1 MSNRNCRPNC
11 TFLSI
16 AAAVIAAVAAA
27 ILQYTAVITLTPVFY
42 IVAFGI
48 AIAYLAVTLVTATAL
63 RNTAADCVCDILS
76 VLLTG
81 ILGTILTSVI
91 LLAVGFAATSVLGAI
106 IVGALAGFF
115 TLTVGTV
122 ACLAKCVVNTCN
134 HDY

>member
-1 MSNRNCRPNC
+1 MSNCNCRTNC

-16 AAAVIAAVAAA
+16 AAAVVVAVAAA

-48 AIAYLAVTLVTATAL
+48 AVAYLAVTLITATAL
-63 RNTAADCVCDILS
+63 RNFVTSCVCDILS
-76 VLLTG
+76 VILIG

-106 IVGALAGFF
+106 VVGALAGFF
-115 TLTVGTV
+115 TLMVATI
-122 ACLAKCVVNTCN
+122 ACLSKCVVNKCEN
-134 HDY
+134 D

>member
-16 AAAVIAAVAAA
+16 AAAVVVAVAAA

-42 IVAFGI
+42 IVALGI
-48 AIAYLAVTLVTATAL
+48 AVAYLAVTLITATAL
-63 RNTAADCVCDILS
+63 RNFVTSCVCDILS
-76 VLLTG
+76 VILIG

-106 IVGALAGFF
+106 VVGALAGFF
-115 TLTVGTV
+115 ALMVATI
-122 ACLAKCVVNTCN
+122 ACLSKCVVNKCEN
-134 HDY
+134 D